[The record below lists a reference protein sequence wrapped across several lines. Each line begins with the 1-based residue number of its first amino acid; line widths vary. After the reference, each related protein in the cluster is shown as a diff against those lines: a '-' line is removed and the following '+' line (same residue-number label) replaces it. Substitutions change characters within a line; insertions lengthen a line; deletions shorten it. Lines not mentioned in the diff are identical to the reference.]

1 MVNDSGAVKIVDFR
15 RAGLILVT
23 REGIEAVEDSVVVEK
38 RVGGSIS
45 EANELEV
52 WTSIVGLLQKLEP
65 VARER
70 ILQSDVTFLG
80 INLAASASKQPP
92 HPFYTPPNAP
102 SQVQPSFSEDRTISP
117 KQFMFEKQPRT
128 DVEKVACL
136 AYYLTHY
143 REMPHFKTLDIS
155 KLNTEAAQTKFSN
168 PTVAVENAVKT
179 NYLVPATKGNKQLS
193 ALGEQFVQAL
203 PDREKA
209 RAIMANARPRRKS
222 RKVETPTGEE

>member
-70 ILQSDVTFLG
+70 ILQSVVTFL
-80 INLAASASKQPP
+80 
-92 HPFYTPPNAP
+92 
-102 SQVQPSFSEDRTISP
+102 
-117 KQFMFEKQPRT
+117 
-128 DVEKVACL
+128 
-136 AYYLTHY
+136 
-143 REMPHFKTLDIS
+143 
-155 KLNTEAAQTKFSN
+155 
-168 PTVAVENAVKT
+168 
-179 NYLVPATKGNKQLS
+179 
-193 ALGEQFVQAL
+193 
-203 PDREKA
+203 
-209 RAIMANARPRRKS
+209 
-222 RKVETPTGEE
+222 

>member
-1 MVNDSGAVKIVDFR
+1 
-15 RAGLILVT
+15 
-23 REGIEAVEDSVVVEK
+23 VEDSVGVEK
-38 RVGGSIS
+38 RVAGSAS
-45 EANELEV
+45 EASELETL
-52 WTSIVGLLQKLEP
+52 TSILGLLQKVEP
-65 VARER
+65 EARER
-70 ILQSDVTFLG
+70 ILHSVATFLR
-80 INLAASASKQPP
+80 INFPGSSASVPSRSNVASQP
-92 HPFYTPPNAP
+92 
-102 SQVQPSFSEDRTISP
+102 QPSFSEDRTISA

-143 REMPHFKTLDIS
+143 RENPHFKTLDIS
-155 KLNTEAAQTKFSN
+155 KLNTEAAQTKFAN

-209 RAIMANARPRRKS
+209 RAIMANARPRRKA
-222 RKVETPTGEE
+222 RKSETPSNEE